1 MNLPT
6 KKPKCMQE
14 KTTNLTAS
22 MQGILYE
29 ANFKNRHPCGTLRKS
44 FPSGNTFAEHSA
56 SQFQSGNTFAEH
68 SASHSRVETRLR
80 NIPQVN
86 SQMETRL
93 RNTPQVIP
101 EWKHIC
107 GTFRKSIPSGNTF
120 AEHSANK
127 SKNENLL
134 NKLFFNYFI
143 NEKI

>member
-1 MNLPT
+1 
-6 KKPKCMQE
+6 MQE

-22 MQGILYE
+22 MQGTLYE

-44 FPSGNTFAEHSA
+44 IPSGNMFAEHSA
-56 SQFQSGNTFAEH
+56 SQF
-68 SASHSRVETRLR
+68 RVEIHLR

-86 SQMETRL
+86 SQAETHL
-93 RNTPQVIP
+93 RNTPQVNS
-101 EWKHIC
+101 EWKHVC
-107 GTFRKSIPSGNTF
+107 GTLRKSIPSGNTF

>member
-1 MNLPT
+1 M
-6 KKPKCMQE
+6 KE

-22 MQGILYE
+22 MQGTLYE
-29 ANFKNRHPCGTLRKS
+29 ANFKNRHPCGTFRKS

-56 SQFQSGNTFAEH
+56 SQFRVEIHLRNTPQVN
-68 SASHSRVETRLR
+68 SRVETRLR
-80 NIPQVN
+80 N
-86 SQMETRL
+86 
-93 RNTPQVIP
+93 TPQSNS
-101 EWKHIC
+101 EWKHVC
-107 GTFRKSIPSGNTF
+107 GTLRKSIPSRNTF

>member
-1 MNLPT
+1 
-6 KKPKCMQE
+6 MQE

-22 MQGILYE
+22 MQGTLYE

-44 FPSGNTFAEHSA
+44 IPEWK
-56 SQFQSGNTFAEH
+56 
-68 SASHSRVETRLR
+68 RVCGTLR
-80 NIPQVN
+80 K
-86 SQMETRL
+86 S
-93 RNTPQVIP
+93 IP
-101 EWKHIC
+101 EWKHVC
-107 GTFRKSIPSGNTF
+107 GTLRKSIPSGNTF

>member
-1 MNLPT
+1 
-6 KKPKCMQE
+6 MQE

-22 MQGILYE
+22 MQGTLYE

-44 FPSGNTFAEHSA
+44 
-56 SQFQSGNTFAEH
+56 
-68 SASHSRVETRLR
+68 
-80 NIPQVN
+80 
-86 SQMETRL
+86 
-93 RNTPQVIP
+93 IP

-107 GTFRKSIPSGNTF
+107 GTLRKSIPSGNTF

>member
-1 MNLPT
+1 
-6 KKPKCMQE
+6 MQE

-22 MQGILYE
+22 MQGTLYE

-44 FPSGNTFAEHSA
+44 
-56 SQFQSGNTFAEH
+56 
-68 SASHSRVETRLR
+68 
-80 NIPQVN
+80 
-86 SQMETRL
+86 
-93 RNTPQVIP
+93 IP
-101 EWKHIC
+101 EWKHVC
-107 GTFRKSIPSGNTF
+107 GTLRKSIPSGNTF

>member
-1 MNLPT
+1 
-6 KKPKCMQE
+6 MQE

-22 MQGILYE
+22 IQGTLYE

-44 FPSGNTFAEHSA
+44 
-56 SQFQSGNTFAEH
+56 
-68 SASHSRVETRLR
+68 
-80 NIPQVN
+80 
-86 SQMETRL
+86 
-93 RNTPQVIP
+93 IP
-101 EWKHIC
+101 EWKHVC
-107 GTFRKSIPSGNTF
+107 GTLRKSIPEWKYVCGTLRKSIPSGNTF

>member
-1 MNLPT
+1 
-6 KKPKCMQE
+6 MQE

-56 SQFQSGNTFAEH
+56 SQF
-68 SASHSRVETRLR
+68 
-80 NIPQVN
+80 
-86 SQMETRL
+86 
-93 RNTPQVIP
+93 
-101 EWKHIC
+101 
-107 GTFRKSIPSGNTF
+107 PSGNTF

>member
-1 MNLPT
+1 M
-6 KKPKCMQE
+6 KQISK
-14 KTTNLTAS
+14 
-22 MQGILYE
+22 I
-29 ANFKNRHPCGTLRKS
+29 GTL
-44 FPSGNTFAEHSA
+44 
-56 SQFQSGNTFAEH
+56 AEH
-68 SASHSRVETRLR
+68 SASHSRV
-80 NIPQVN
+80 
-86 SQMETRL
+86 ETRL

>member
-1 MNLPT
+1 
-6 KKPKCMQE
+6 MQE

-22 MQGILYE
+22 MQGTLYE

-44 FPSGNTFAEHSA
+44 IPEWKHVCGT
-56 SQFQSGNTFAEH
+56 
-68 SASHSRVETRLR
+68 LR
-80 NIPQVN
+80 K
-86 SQMETRL
+86 S
-93 RNTPQVIP
+93 IP